1 MTKFVMAIVLAI
13 PMLCSSPDAQ
23 TPVGVEY
30 WSNTWFAQIRAKMDS
45 AANQSSYHFASE
57 RLADYPNDAVL
68 LVSRKADGPPEWH
81 QTQVDVMLIQSGS
94 ATLLVGGTLVNPE
107 TVPPDDKR
115 GGTIEGGT
123 RQKISAG
130 DVVRVPARTP
140 HQLFLDGT
148 KELDYVVIKVKGH

>member
-1 MTKFVMAIVLAI
+1 MTKFVMPIVLAI

-23 TPVGVEY
+23 GPAGAEY

-45 AANQSSYHFASE
+45 TANKSSYHFASE

-68 LVSRKADGPPEWH
+68 LFSPRKADG
-81 QTQVDVMLIQSGS
+81 
-94 ATLLVGGTLVNPE
+94 
-107 TVPPDDKR
+107 PPDDKR

-130 DVVRVPARTP
+130 DIIRIPARTP